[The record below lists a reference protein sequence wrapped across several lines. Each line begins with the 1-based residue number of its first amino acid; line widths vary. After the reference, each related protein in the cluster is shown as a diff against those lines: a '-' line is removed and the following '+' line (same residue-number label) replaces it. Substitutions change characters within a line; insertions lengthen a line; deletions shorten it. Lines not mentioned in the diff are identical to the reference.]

1 MGVDADGN
9 VVLVEVK
16 DTLSDKVKW
25 VMVPEFD
32 STIKTA
38 YTAPAEKTEGGVSVT
53 GTASVASGKTIVD
66 LKISVY
72 NAEGVLVGESDTIT
86 GGKAKVA
93 LDTVVN
99 TTATGVLRVE
109 ITGTVKVSDTTY
121 EAPVANSYIIV
132 R

>member
-1 MGVDADGN
+1 M
-9 VVLVEVK
+9 VLVEVK

-38 YTAPAEKTEGGVSVT
+38 YTATAKKTEGGVSVT
-53 GTASVASGKTIVD
+53 GTASVGSGKTIVD

-86 GGKAKVA
+86 GGKSKVT

-109 ITGTVKVSDTTY
+109 ITGNVKLNDVTY

>member
-1 MGVDADGN
+1 M
-9 VVLVEVK
+9 
-16 DTLSDKVKW
+16 
-25 VMVPEFD
+25 
-32 STIKTA
+32 
-38 YTAPAEKTEGGVSVT
+38 
-53 GTASVASGKTIVD
+53 D